1 MPGIVSNAALAAM
14 LLAGAPTNPDPTA
27 AAIARAAHLLLPDL
41 ECGRRIDAV
50 LLRAAMERAFGRSDA
65 EGSSARGLSG
75 SPTMHGRPAGQ
86 PDRERPRRVI
96 DKAIESHF
104 DRMAWHR
111 AVTSRPAENQE
122 QIRQEV
128 W

>member
-1 MPGIVSNAALAAM
+1 M
-14 LLAGAPTNPDPTA
+14 LLAAAPTNPDPTA

-50 LLRAAMERAFGRSDA
+50 LLRAAMQRAFGRSDA

-111 AVTSRPAENQE
+111 AVTSGPAGHQE
-122 QIRQEV
+122 QTRREV